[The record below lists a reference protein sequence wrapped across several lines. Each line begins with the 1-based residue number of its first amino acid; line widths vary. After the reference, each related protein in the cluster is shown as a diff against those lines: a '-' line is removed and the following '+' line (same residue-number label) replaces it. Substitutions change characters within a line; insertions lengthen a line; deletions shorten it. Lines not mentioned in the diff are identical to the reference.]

1 MSRFWKLIIAFV
13 ILLGIDLFT
22 FYIFSDLLGLNRL
35 VVTLISD
42 FIASFF
48 LPLFLS
54 EGKKSEVI
62 KSLAFHRTVLF
73 YFCLFGSLTMLL
85 YFVG

>member
-62 KSLAFHRTVLF
+62 KSLAFHTIPLAFLVII
-73 YFCLFGSLTMLL
+73 SI
-85 YFVG
+85 